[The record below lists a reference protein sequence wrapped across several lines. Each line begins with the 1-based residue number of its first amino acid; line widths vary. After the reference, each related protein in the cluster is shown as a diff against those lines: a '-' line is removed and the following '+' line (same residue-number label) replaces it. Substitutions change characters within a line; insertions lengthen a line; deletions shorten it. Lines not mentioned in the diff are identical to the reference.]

1 MNRVFKPEQ
10 LRIGQ
15 SVGVELEPYVLN
27 YALDKKKTNWIADQT
42 GRPFS
47 LRFYEENRGSTK
59 DFLANAR
66 KHAGLKHPAITPIYP
81 PFSSP
86 FWVFSISAVCGGEK
100 LYSFLGKYPDGA
112 PLNVIL
118 GLFDSMAQALDKVHK
133 NQLSH
138 GHLDLNSIQVVNG
151 SCVMVD
157 FGCHNWLT
165 AITAD
170 DMDLRFAPPE
180 YLRESHNFT
189 PAADRFAFMRLLIA
203 ALLGESAIDK
213 YIASKKLPDTAAQ
226 LSQSTWKKIK
236 LWSRPALRH
245 RPKSLVEVIRVL
257 RADMYANANGN
268 RSERENTED
277 DIRKKAL
284 YVTGALAGMVLV
296 TLLTIWGLSSTPNIE
311 ESEPPTTTLVNETK
325 SEEKAVEEVQQAKFE
340 ALPKTL
346 SEPLKAGGEAPVVEK
361 LPPANFMMG
370 DQQGIG
376 DDNEKPAH
384 LVKIPTGFYLSR
396 YEVTFEQYDLF
407 ASATG
412 RPLPLDNGWGR
423 GNRPVMNVSWYDAK
437 AYTIWL
443 TEQTGQHYRLPTE
456 IEWEYSIRAGSD
468 LSYWYGNEVK
478 AGYSVCDECGSEWD
492 GISTAP
498 VGSQISNPFG
508 LFDMHGNVAEWVE
521 DCYHDTY
528 HNAPKENIIW
538 FASPCDKRVLRGGS
552 WFDIPR
558 VGRSSTRYPASPEL
572 KASNWGF
579 RVVRV
584 IPKEL

>member
-27 YALDKKKTNWIADQT
+27 YALNKKKTNWIADQS

-47 LRFYEENRGSTK
+47 LRFYEESRGSTK

-86 FWVFSISAVCGGEK
+86 FWVFSIAAVCGGEK

-118 GLFDSMAQALDKVHK
+118 GLFDSMAQALDKVHA

-157 FGCHNWLT
+157 FGSFNWLP

-170 DMDLRFAPPE
+170 EMDLRFAPPE
-180 YLRESHNFT
+180 YLKEKHGFT
-189 PAADRFAFMRLLIA
+189 PAADRFSFMRLLLA
-203 ALLGESAIDK
+203 ALLGESAIDN
-213 YIASKKLPDTAAQ
+213 YIASNKLPDSTTQ
-226 LSQSTWKKIK
+226 LSTATWKKVK
-236 LWSRPALRH
+236 QWCRPALRH
-245 RPKSLVEVIRVL
+245 RPRSLVEVIRVL
-257 RADMYANANGN
+257 RADMYATTNGLN
-268 RSERENTED
+268 QEETTTPDDD

-284 YVTGALAGMVLV
+284 YITGALIAIVLA
-296 TLLTIWGLSSTPNIE
+296 TLLTIWGLSSSPPPEVNTPPIIANAPKE
-311 ESEPPTTTLVNETK
+311 EEANK
-325 SEEKAVEEVQQAKFE
+325 EEIQQEKFE

-346 SEPLKAGGEAPVVEK
+346 AEPLKSGGEAPVVEK

-396 YEVTFEQYDLF
+396 YEVTFEQYDQF
-407 ASATG
+407 ATATG

-423 GNRPVMNVSWYDAK
+423 GNRPVINVSWYDAK

-478 AGYSVCDECGSEWD
+478 AGYSVCDDCGSQWD
-492 GISTAP
+492 GLSTAP

-521 DCYHDTY
+521 DCYHNTY
-528 HNAPKENIIW
+528 ANAPTENIIW